1 MRRAA
6 TEGRG
11 GFGQRLTRNEQNRI
25 MRVKNTAKRY
35 SDNIQR
41 SVNLSDDNR
50 IDAEYRGTKRAN
62 GENIASASNGDRAV
76 SRRTYMGLN
85 GG

>member
-6 TEGRG
+6 AEGRG
-11 GFGQRLTRNEQNRI
+11 GFGRRLTKNEQNRV

-41 SVNLSDDNR
+41 SIKMSDDNR
-50 IDAEYRGTKRAN
+50 IDAEYRGTRRAN
-62 GENIASASNGDRAV
+62 GENIASTNNGDRAV
-76 SRRTYMGLN
+76 SRRTYMGLSN
-85 GG
+85 G